1 MIGPATEAGL
11 LLEPS
16 LVETVLA
23 DLGDEPGSL
32 PLLSHALFATWQ
44 RRRGRVLAVAGY
56 QQAGGVR
63 QTIAHSAE
71 RVFGA
76 LSPTP
81 QGIAKDVF
89 LRLTALGDG
98 TQDTRRR
105 VRRAELVAGRGAQ
118 AIQVVLERLA
128 EARLVTLADN
138 SVEVAHEALIG
149 SVLTGGKSRRVGCFG
164 QMSCPGRSVAFWPS
178 KGATVAT
185 DSTGVGPPIP
195 SRRVTIAA
203 TVNLLAERAA

>member
-32 PLLSHALFATWQ
+32 PLVCHALFATWQ

-63 QTIAHSAE
+63 QTIAHSPE

-98 TQDTRRR
+98 TQDTRAGACGGLSWWPAEAPRPSR
-105 VRRAELVAGRGAQ
+105 WSLSGWLRRA
-118 AIQVVLERLA
+118 
-128 EARLVTLADN
+128 
-138 SVEVAHEALIG
+138 
-149 SVLTGGKSRRVGCFG
+149 
-164 QMSCPGRSVAFWPS
+164 W
-178 KGATVAT
+178 
-185 DSTGVGPPIP
+185 
-195 SRRVTIAA
+195 
-203 TVNLLAERAA
+203 

>member
-1 MIGPATEAGL
+1 MRRCWPISATSRGPCRFCPT
-11 LLEPS
+11 PYS
-16 LVETVLA
+16 P
-23 DLGDEPGSL
+23 PGSGGGDGCR
-32 PLLSHALFATWQ
+32 PWPAP
-44 RRRGRVLAVAGY
+44 GY

-128 EARLVTLADN
+128 EARLVTLADD

-149 SVLTGGKSRRVGCFG
+149 SVLTGGKSRRVCCFG
-164 QMSCPGRSVAFWPS
+164 QMSCPGSLS
-178 KGATVAT
+178 G
-185 DSTGVGPPIP
+185 
-195 SRRVTIAA
+195 
-203 TVNLLAERAA
+203 LLA

>member
-16 LVETVLA
+16 LVERVLA

-44 RRRGRVLAVAGY
+44 RRRGRVLAVVGY
-56 QQAGGVR
+56 QQAGGGR
-63 QTIAHSAE
+63 RAIAHSAE
-71 RVFGA
+71 KVFGA

-118 AIQVVLERLA
+118 AIQVVLGPLA
-128 EARLVTLADN
+128 EARPVTLADD

-164 QMSCPGRSVAFWPS
+164 QMSCPGSLS
-178 KGATVAT
+178 G
-185 DSTGVGPPIP
+185 
-195 SRRVTIAA
+195 
-203 TVNLLAERAA
+203 LLA

>member
-1 MIGPATEAGL
+1 MTAAEPREAMIGAASVAGL
-11 LLEPS
+11 PLEPS
-16 LVETVLA
+16 LVETLLA

-81 QGIAKDVF
+81 QGIAKDVEAQDDEDYGKGGAEEHPGIASEID
-89 LRLTALGDG
+89 LRLADH
-98 TQDTRRR
+98 
-105 VRRAELVAGRGAQ
+105 RAPFGGGRLHAQ
-118 AIQVVLERLA
+118 AQE
-128 EARLVTLADN
+128 
-138 SVEVAHEALIG
+138 
-149 SVLTGGKSRRVGCFG
+149 
-164 QMSCPGRSVAFWPS
+164 
-178 KGATVAT
+178 
-185 DSTGVGPPIP
+185 
-195 SRRVTIAA
+195 
-203 TVNLLAERAA
+203 AER

>member
-1 MIGPATEAGL
+1 
-11 LLEPS
+11 
-16 LVETVLA
+16 
-23 DLGDEPGSL
+23 
-32 PLLSHALFATWQ
+32 
-44 RRRGRVLAVAGY
+44 VLAVAGY

-81 QGIAKDVF
+81 QGIARDVF

-105 VRRAELVAGRGAQ
+105 VRRAELVAGRGVQ

-128 EARLVTLADN
+128 EARLVTLADD

-149 SVLTGGKSRRVGCFG
+149 SVLAGGKSRRVGCFG
-164 QMSCPGRSVAFWPS
+164 RC
-178 KGATVAT
+178 
-185 DSTGVGPPIP
+185 
-195 SRRVTIAA
+195 RVSG
-203 TVNLLAERAA
+203 LLAWQGGDGGHRLDRSGSADSLPAGNDRGDCESPR

>member
-1 MIGPATEAGL
+1 MRRCWPISATSRGPCHLCPT
-11 LLEPS
+11 PYS
-16 LVETVLA
+16 P
-23 DLGDEPGSL
+23 PGSD
-32 PLLSHALFATWQ
+32 
-44 RRRGRVLAVAGY
+44 GGDGCGAVAGY
-56 QQAGGVR
+56 QQAGGLR

-118 AIQVVLERLA
+118 AIQAVLERLA
-128 EARLVTLADN
+128 EARPVTLADD

-149 SVLTGGKSRRVGCFG
+149 SVLYWRKVPTSWLLRSDVV
-164 QMSCPGRSVAFWPS
+164 PGVAQWPS
-178 KGATVAT
+178 GLAR
-185 DSTGVGPPIP
+185 GRRWPPTRQEWV
-195 SRRVTIAA
+195 RRFPPGG
-203 TVNLLAERAA
+203 

>member
-16 LVETVLA
+16 LVERVLA

-56 QQAGGVR
+56 QQAGGGR

-128 EARLVTLADN
+128 E
-138 SVEVAHEALIG
+138 
-149 SVLTGGKSRRVGCFG
+149 
-164 QMSCPGRSVAFWPS
+164 
-178 KGATVAT
+178 
-185 DSTGVGPPIP
+185 
-195 SRRVTIAA
+195 
-203 TVNLLAERAA
+203 RAW